1 MIDNEFEISKLI
13 GMGGSS
19 KVFLAQNSFGQ
30 KVAIKAI
37 RKDKNYTK
45 SAAASMLQREHEMLQ
60 KLADHPNVIKSLGIN
75 FDGVVV
81 LKNESESIMYN
92 VLEYAPHGA
101 LSNFVRYTGGI
112 EEEIARLYVL
122 QFWDAISFIH
132 NLGYAHLDVKLEN
145 ILLDKYFNI
154 KVADMASWVPV
165 RKTDGLTNIRRG
177 TLLYMAPEVN
187 DLKKNQE
194 FNGTAADIYSLG
206 VTIFVMLTGE
216 FPNLQES
223 KINHSTCISDKRTAW
238 DSELDANEQVIS
250 GWRTLSKE
258 VKLLIQS
265 MLNPDP
271 LKRPNIFEVLQNSWL
286 SRPFSSD
293 IIQDVYQEMN
303 SRKEYILHYCK
314 NKQNK
319 KD

>member
-45 SAAASMLQREHEMLQ
+45 AAAAAMLEREHEMLQ
-60 KLADHPNVIKSLGIN
+60 KLEDHPNVIKSLGIN

-122 QFWDAISFIH
+122 QF
-132 NLGYAHLDVKLEN
+132 
-145 ILLDKYFNI
+145 
-154 KVADMASWVPV
+154 
-165 RKTDGLTNIRRG
+165 
-177 TLLYMAPEVN
+177 
-187 DLKKNQE
+187 
-194 FNGTAADIYSLG
+194 
-206 VTIFVMLTGE
+206 
-216 FPNLQES
+216 
-223 KINHSTCISDKRTAW
+223 
-238 DSELDANEQVIS
+238 
-250 GWRTLSKE
+250 
-258 VKLLIQS
+258 
-265 MLNPDP
+265 
-271 LKRPNIFEVLQNSWL
+271 
-286 SRPFSSD
+286 
-293 IIQDVYQEMN
+293 
-303 SRKEYILHYCK
+303 
-314 NKQNK
+314 
-319 KD
+319 